1 MKSKI
6 SYINL
11 GFFAHATE
19 DQNKVLK
26 AVKNILPPRYTNK
39 VSFSKKSLK
48 GDYGNPI
55 IFFKTQIKDP
65 EIAESFLSNISSSL
79 PAIDKEDLLR
89 HLDLHLSKGSLYI
102 RLDKQEAFRGKF
114 RLCRADPIRIQ
125 IRFKTSKIEEIRK
138 ICKTFGLLP

>member
-26 AVKNILPPRYTNK
+26 AVKNILPPRYADK

-65 EIAESFLSNISSSL
+65 EIAESFLSNISSNL
-79 PAIDKEDLLR
+79 PAIDKEELLR

-138 ICKTFGLLP
+138 ICETFGLLP

>member
-11 GFFAHATE
+11 RFFAHATE

-26 AVKNILPPRYTNK
+26 AVKNILPPRYADK

-65 EIAESFLSNISSSL
+65 EIAESFLSNISSNL
-79 PAIDKEDLLR
+79 PAIDKEELLR

>member
-26 AVKNILPPRYTNK
+26 AVKNILPPRYADK

-65 EIAESFLSNISSSL
+65 EIAESFLSNISSNL
-79 PAIDKEDLLR
+79 PAIDKEELLR